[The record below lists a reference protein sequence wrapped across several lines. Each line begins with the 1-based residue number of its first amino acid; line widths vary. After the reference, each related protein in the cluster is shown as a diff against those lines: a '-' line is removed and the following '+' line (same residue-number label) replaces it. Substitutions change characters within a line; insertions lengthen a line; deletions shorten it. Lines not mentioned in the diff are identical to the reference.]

1 MKRIS
6 LVCFI
11 ALLAACSGGKQQ
23 VKDDYAIKATG
34 VVKSFEI
41 DSDVKYNAFYLYIF
55 CDKSGK

>member
-23 VKDDYAIKATG
+23 AKDDYAIKATG

-41 DSDVKYNAFYLYIF
+41 DSDVKYNAFYLYNVSSI
-55 CDKSGK
+55 